1 MNIGIVGLGLI
12 GGSIG
17 LKLQSLDHTVF
28 GVTNNGLNNEKA
40 KKRKL
45 ANIISEDYK
54 VLQNCNLV
62 ILALPIN
69 DLVNPSPDLINA
81 IPKKSIVT
89 DVGSVKSP
97 IIETWEKIHPLF
109 IGSHPMAGNEKKGV
123 EAGNEALFDNA
134 KWVITPT
141 SKTNKDSLK
150 ILSNLLKEM
159 GCRVYFESPDIH
171 DEAVAIISHLPIY
184 LGSCLIETANCDNN
198 QELLNL
204 SRKLASTGFADTTR
218 VGGGNPSLGL
228 DLATHNRKNI
238 INWLK
243 IFKENIHAFEEIF
256 ENNNWNL
263 LHEKLENSKK
273 WRDDF
278 CN

>member
-28 GVTNNGLNNEKA
+28 GITNNRLNNEKA
-40 KKRKL
+40 KERKL

-54 VLQNCNLV
+54 ILQNCNLV

-69 DLVNPSPDLINA
+69 DLVNPSPDLIKA

-97 IIETWEKIHPLF
+97 IVETWEKIHPLF

-141 SKTNKDSLK
+141 SKTNKNSLK
-150 ILSNLLKEM
+150 I
-159 GCRVYFESPDIH
+159 Y
-171 DEAVAIISHLPIY
+171 
-184 LGSCLIETANCDNN
+184 
-198 QELLNL
+198 
-204 SRKLASTGFADTTR
+204 ST
-218 VGGGNPSLGL
+218 
-228 DLATHNRKNI
+228 THFYK
-238 INWLK
+238 
-243 IFKENIHAFEEIF
+243 
-256 ENNNWNL
+256 
-263 LHEKLENSKK
+263 
-273 WRDDF
+273 
-278 CN
+278 

>member
-28 GVTNNGLNNEKA
+28 GITNNRLNNEKA
-40 KKRKL
+40 KERKL

-54 VLQNCNLV
+54 ILQNCNLV

-69 DLVNPSPDLINA
+69 DLVNPSPDLIKA

-97 IIETWEKIHPLF
+97 IVETWEKIHPLF

-150 ILSNLLKEM
+150 ILSDLLIEM

-243 IFKENIHAFEEIF
+243 IFKENINTFEEIF